1 MSHIPE
7 TTDLEAQ
14 IADLIKRAGD
24 SLRQHRDEACRNAAG
39 RGRDD
44 APRNDVGV
52 VAPRL
57 EGAR

>member
-1 MSHIPE
+1 MSKIPE

-24 SLRQHRDEACRNAAG
+24 SLRQHRDEASRDAAG
-39 RGRDD
+39 RDCAD
-44 APRNDVGV
+44 APRKDVGEA
-52 VAPRL
+52 APSL